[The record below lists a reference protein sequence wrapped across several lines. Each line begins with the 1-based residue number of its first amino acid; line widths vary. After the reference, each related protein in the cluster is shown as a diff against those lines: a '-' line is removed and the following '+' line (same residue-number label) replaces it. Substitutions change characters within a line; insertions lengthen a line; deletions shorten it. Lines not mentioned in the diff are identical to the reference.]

1 MTGVIKVNELQ
12 GRSAADNITVT
23 DGSATMQLQQG
34 LAKAY
39 QHHDQDLT
47 TMHKS
52 LNLSSSTDNG
62 LGDFTANFTS
72 SWLDA
77 RYMYSFGVDDND
89 YNDATAYTIKGYIW
103 ATGSH
108 RTRTLFTNSTNENF
122 FDQDMACIIWHGDLA

>member
-12 GRSAADNITVT
+12 GRSTADNITVT
-23 DGSATMQLQQG
+23 SGSTTMQLQQG

-62 LGDFTANFTS
+62 LGDFTANFTN
-72 SWLDA
+72 SWSDA
-77 RYMYSFGVDDND
+77 RYMYSSGVDDND
-89 YNDATAYTIKGYIW
+89 FNDGTAYGIKGLTW

-108 RTRTLFTNSTNENF
+108 RTKTYYANNSGIGF
-122 FDQDMACIIWHGDLA
+122 FDQDMACIIWFGDLA